1 MFRRFSVLLS
11 LCLTLSALAAP
22 GVVARAKR
30 PVPGSYI
37 VVLKDHDS
45 LRPAARAA
53 ELVRPFAGQVTAV
66 WETALHGFAVR
77 LTDAQAK
84 ALSHNPFVKSVEE
97 NAYASVASSQATDS
111 NRWGLDRIDQHI
123 LPTNGFY
130 TYCQDGTGVNIY
142 IVDTGVKG
150 QHDEFDLP
158 AGYGNRV
165 EDGVTTCNGYG
176 CSTPAD
182 SPCGSGYPSTY
193 AHGTMVASVAA
204 GIQNGV
210 AKNATI
216 IPVRAGDCRGDFQ
229 TEWIISAFDWVDAD
243 HQPGEPAVMN
253 CSFIVHN
260 WESDAEAVE
269 DAINS
274 VIDDG
279 VVVVVGAGND
289 DTNASNT
296 LLPNIEGVITVGAS
310 DRYDARWTSSSAGS
324 SYGSNL
330 ELFAPGK
337 SIRVA
342 TVSSNTAMD
351 SATGTSFAAPFV
363 AGVVAQYLQ
372 VNPTATPAQVFSWVV
387 SSATTGVL
395 SNIGGFSPNR
405 LLYSQ
410 CN

>member
-1 MFRRFSVLLS
+1 MFRRFSVLLHC
-11 LCLTLSALAAP
+11 CLTLSVFAAP

-30 PVPGSYI
+30 PVAGSYI
-37 VVLKDHDS
+37 VVLKDQDS

-53 ELVRPFAGQVTAV
+53 ELVRPFHGQVTAV
-66 WETALHGFAVR
+66 WETALHGFAAR
-77 LTDAQAK
+77 LTDAQAR
-84 ALSHNPFVKSVEE
+84 ALSHNPFVKSIEE
-97 NAYASVASSQATDS
+97 NAYASVAASQPTDS
-111 NRWGLDRIDQHI
+111 VRWALDRIDQHI
-123 LPTNGFY
+123 LPMDGFY

-142 IVDTGVKG
+142 IVDTGVWYL
-150 QHDEFDLP
+150 HEEFDLP

-165 EDGVTTCNGYG
+165 EDGVSTCNGYG

-182 SPCGSGYPSTY
+182 LPCGPSYPATY

-204 GIQNGV
+204 GIANGV

-229 TEWIISAFDWVDAD
+229 TEWIISGVNWVATD

-253 CSFIVHN
+253 CSFTVGN
-260 WESDAEAVE
+260 YEGQADAVVS
-269 DAINS
+269 AING
-274 VIDDG
+274 VINDG
-279 VVVVVGAGND
+279 VTVVVAAGND
-289 DTNASNT
+289 NEHAGNT
-296 LLPNIEGVITVGAS
+296 LLPNIDGVITVGAS
-310 DRYDARWTSSSAGS
+310 DRYDSRWTSSSGGS
-324 SYGSNL
+324 NYGSKL

-342 TVSSNTAMD
+342 NIGSMTAMT
-351 SATGTSFAAPFV
+351 SSTGTSFAAPFV
-363 AGVVAQYLQ
+363 SGVVAQYLQ
-372 VNPTATPAQVFSWVV
+372 ANPTATPAQVFSWVV
-387 SSATTGVL
+387 SSATAGVL